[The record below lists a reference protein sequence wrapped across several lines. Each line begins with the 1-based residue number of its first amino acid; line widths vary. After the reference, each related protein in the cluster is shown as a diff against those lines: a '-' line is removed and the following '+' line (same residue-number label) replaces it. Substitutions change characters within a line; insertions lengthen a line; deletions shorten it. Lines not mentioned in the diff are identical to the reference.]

1 MSDLAR
7 IPVRDL
13 YQRPEL
19 MVEAVSVAEHMA
31 RAAAAMQRWPE
42 MEQAVDA
49 QIERQ
54 RLIVTWWGENVR
66 PGGRLSGGESQISA
80 HEAELIV
87 NLSQPSIS
95 RLRRAL
101 ADPEYRARVIGKTM
115 RLVAWRQRDPNA
127 TRSSPARSGPDFW
140 PTPESLI
147 QGLLTMLPQLP
158 PGPVWEP
165 ACGDGRLV
173 RALQDAGRGEVF
185 SSDLYPRRG
194 MPRDFLS
201 TAPPAEGC
209 LVITNPPFNA
219 ADGFIER
226 GLALL
231 DQGAITGLVLLL
243 RHDHLTAGGRVAWL
257 NRATLQLH
265 CNWRPVWIE
274 GSEGQPRWSFCW
286 MMWLRGMT
294 RLPPVYLGL
303 SDLPSR
309 GE

>member
-101 ADPEYRARVIGKTM
+101 ADPEYRATVIGKTM
-115 RLVAWRQRDPNA
+115 RLVTWRQRDPNA

-140 PTPESLI
+140 PTPE
-147 QGLLTMLPQLP
+147 
-158 PGPVWEP
+158 
-165 ACGDGRLV
+165 R
-173 RALQDAGRGEVF
+173 
-185 SSDLYPRRG
+185 
-194 MPRDFLS
+194 
-201 TAPPAEGC
+201 PAEGC